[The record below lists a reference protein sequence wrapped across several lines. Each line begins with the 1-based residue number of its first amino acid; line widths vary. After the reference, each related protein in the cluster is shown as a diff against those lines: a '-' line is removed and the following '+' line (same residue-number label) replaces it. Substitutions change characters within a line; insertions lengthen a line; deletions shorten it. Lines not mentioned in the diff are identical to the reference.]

1 MKNARDERG
10 ARPRI
15 RWAAAVALGAVVAIA
30 PSLAWSQ
37 DRGQCARI
45 EAPWPI
51 VLPDGSAH
59 EAGSLK
65 LCLQQMW
72 TPASG
77 LHEIRV
83 NGRSI
88 GLFMSRVGT
97 SEEPVEGVPV
107 VVFQRNGTDEHYLVG
122 YAWPDGE
129 TMRTYTL
136 RRFGKAPRN
145 VIARNSR
152 LPLVES
158 ENTEILMAAPPL

>member
-1 MKNARDERG
+1 MKNARGECGGR
-10 ARPRI
+10 RRT
-15 RWAAAVALGAVVAIA
+15 RWAAAVALGAVVALA

-37 DRGQCARI
+37 DPGRCARV
-45 EAPWPI
+45 EAPWPM
-51 VLPDGSAH
+51 VLPDGSTH

-97 SEEPVEGVPV
+97 SEAPVERVPV
-107 VVFQRNGTDEHYLVG
+107 VVFQRNGTDEHYLLG

-129 TMRTYTL
+129 IMRTYL
-136 RRFGKAPRN
+136 LHKFGKAPRA
-145 VIARNSR
+145 IARKSR
-152 LPLVES
+152 LPLLES
-158 ENTEILMAAPPL
+158 ETTEVLVAALP

>member
-1 MKNARDERG
+1 MKNPRGESG
-10 ARPRI
+10 ARRGV
-15 RWAAAVALGAVVAIA
+15 RWAAAVTLGTLVALA
-30 PSLAWSQ
+30 PALAWSQ

-45 EAPWPI
+45 ELPWPI

-59 EAGSLK
+59 EAGSVK

-83 NGRSI
+83 NGTSI
-88 GLFMSRVGT
+88 GLFMSSVGK
-97 SEEPVEGVPV
+97 SEGPVERVPV

-136 RRFGKAPRN
+136 RRFGKAPRG
-145 VIARNSR
+145 IARKSR
-152 LPLVES
+152 LPLLES
-158 ENTEILMAAPPL
+158 ESSEVLMAVLP

>member
-1 MKNARDERG
+1 MKNARRKRE
-10 ARPRI
+10 ARRPA
-15 RWAAAVALGAVVAIA
+15 RWAAPVVLGAVVVLA
-30 PSLAWSQ
+30 PSLAWSE

-45 EAPWPI
+45 EAPWPM
-51 VLPDGSAH
+51 VLPDGSTH

-129 TMRTYTL
+129 AMRTYIL
-136 RRFGKAPRN
+136 RRFGEVPRE
-145 VIARNSR
+145 IARNLR
-152 LPLVES
+152 LPLLES
-158 ENTEILMAAPPL
+158 ENTEVLKAAPSL

>member
-1 MKNARDERG
+1 M
-10 ARPRI
+10 
-15 RWAAAVALGAVVAIA
+15 ALA

-45 EAPWPI
+45 ELPWPI
-51 VLPDGSAH
+51 VLPDGSTH

-97 SEEPVEGVPV
+97 SEAPVERVPV
-107 VVFQRNGTDEHYLVG
+107 VVFRRNGTDEHYLLG

-129 TMRTYTL
+129 IMRTYL
-136 RRFGKAPRN
+136 LHKFGKAPRA
-145 VIARNSR
+145 IARKSR
-152 LPLVES
+152 LPLLES
-158 ENTEILMAAPPL
+158 ETTEVLMAALP